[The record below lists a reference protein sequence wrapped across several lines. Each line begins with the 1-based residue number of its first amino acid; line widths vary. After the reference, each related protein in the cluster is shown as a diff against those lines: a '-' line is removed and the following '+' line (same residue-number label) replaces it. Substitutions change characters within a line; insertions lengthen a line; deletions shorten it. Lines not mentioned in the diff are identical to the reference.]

1 MSPELALLEVIMA
14 SLEVVTKGGEILRK
28 ARSEGRTVTQ
38 AELDS
43 VKTENV
49 AKRKAWDDG
58 NA

>member
-43 VKTENV
+43 VKADNAV
-49 AKRKAWDDG
+49 KRAAWDAG
-58 NA
+58 ND